1 MGHQQSN
8 MMPFLM
14 AVVWGIA
21 LGVIFFT

>member
-8 MMPFLM
+8 MMPFV
-14 AVVWGIA
+14 AAIVWGIA